1 MRKIFCNALVG
12 LVCVASAGCASIL
25 TRAYPSSPQHP
36 EPQYFGGVRCDYDVM
51 TYSSRSDISGSILA
65 PVCGVIDMPLSFC
78 ADILCLPYDLHT
90 DHAYQKWKAGMTNTP
105 PSASLDPATNRAG
118 SSTNAVSDSARRVSA
133 VAR

>member
-1 MRKIFCNALVG
+1 MSKIVFNAL
-12 LVCVASAGCASIL
+12 LVLICVASAGCCSIMA
-25 TRAYPSSPQHP
+25 RANPGDRQHP
-36 EPQYFGGVRCDYDVM
+36 EPQYFGGVRADYELV
-51 TYSSRSDISGSILA
+51 TLSWGSHFPDDMAVPIF
-65 PVCGVIDMPLSFC
+65 CIDMPLSCC